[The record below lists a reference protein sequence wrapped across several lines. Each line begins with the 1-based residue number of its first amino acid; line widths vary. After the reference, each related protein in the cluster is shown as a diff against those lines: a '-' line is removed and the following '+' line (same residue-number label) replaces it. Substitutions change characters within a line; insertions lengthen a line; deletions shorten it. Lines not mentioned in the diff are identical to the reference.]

1 MIPYMELFKLLG
13 TIAVENSG
21 AISAIDE
28 TTKSTSSMAEKFA
41 SGIATAAKWGA
52 AIVGATTAAGTALI
66 AVATKAASAGD
77 NIDKMSQKIGIS
89 RQAYQELDFICSQSG
104 TSVDS
109 LQMGIKTLT
118 NQMQSASAGTK
129 SAVAIFEQL
138 GISIY
143 DTNGQLKDQESMMWE
158 AMSALQAMENQT
170 EKAALATDLF
180 GRSGSELMPLLN
192 GAEGSIESMKQ
203 QAHELGLVL
212 SDELVDE
219 SVKFTDTM
227 DQFKRSVSSAGTKI
241 FATFMPHIQTFVN
254 LLVKNMPKLQEFASV
269 ISNKIGDA
277 IEWASSKIKN
287 FKKIMSEAHDYL
299 CDTVYFGFEAVWEGV
314 KNLANAFKPFVDAV
328 KSFIEPLKDVN
339 EQQKINIEIVYFLE
353 EALYKVA
360 DVFNI
365 AASVVSTVFT
375 FISEHKTLLESIVIV
390 IGSFAAAFVL
400 VTGAVKTFTGV
411 LALLQTAMTAISA
424 IMSSAGAA
432 IAFIASP
439 VGIAVAAIGTLIAI
453 GVLLYK
459 NWDEVKAKAV
469 DLWKSLKATFVKIKE
484 TISETMNAIWSKI
497 VESWES
503 IKVSISTK
511 ISDIVST
518 VSAKFEEVRN
528 SIKTKIDSAKES
540 VKDAI
545 ETIKGFFNFEFK
557 WPNIPLPHFSINPS
571 GWKVADLLKGIIP
584 SLGIEW
590 YAKGGVLEEAT
601 AFGINGNKLMVGG
614 EAGPEA
620 VAPIDVLQKYIAEAV
635 AAQNTGLV
643 DILQKIL
650 AAILSNNEEMKDKFM
665 EALEEMRFD
674 INNREFARLVKAVN

>member
-1 MIPYMELFKLLG
+1 MELFKLLG